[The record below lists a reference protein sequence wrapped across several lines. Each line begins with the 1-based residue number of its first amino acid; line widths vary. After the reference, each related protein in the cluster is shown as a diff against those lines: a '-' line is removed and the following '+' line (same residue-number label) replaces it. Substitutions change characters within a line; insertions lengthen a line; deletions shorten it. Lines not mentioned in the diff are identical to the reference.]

1 MPQRFLILL
10 TQVQAG
16 NASENLLSEIQQTV
30 RSLYQ
35 AKKNIQQ
42 FTQISIEM
50 STMFMNSK
58 NSKTFY
64 QHSLML
70 KLADKIDF

>member
-16 NASENLLSEIQQTV
+16 NASENLLSEIQQIV

-35 AKKNIQQ
+35 AKKKYTTIYSNKYRNEYDVHEFKKQQ
-42 FTQISIEM
+42 DLLS
-50 STMFMNSK
+50 
-58 NSKTFY
+58 
-64 QHSLML
+64 
-70 KLADKIDF
+70 A